1 MSKLITD
8 ELIDERLDWN
18 EDAEYT
24 EKCDIVLEHYEVELT
39 SEWKGNADYYIY
51 SETTADGYEVWV
63 ATHDDRSINVNE
75 NVHYYDNDLGQ
86 YLKEAIPDYG
96 VSLIQCEGW
105 DSDEYWIQ
113 DAIDELYEDVYEEKK
128 DELIEELQ
136 DEGYEFPKKETTK
149 A

>member
-113 DAIDELYEDVYEEKK
+113 DAIDEL
-128 DELIEELQ
+128 L
-136 DEGYEFPKKETTK
+136 
-149 A
+149 